1 MKNLFDIRGRV
12 VVVTGGAGILGRSIC
27 VYLAEQGARVAV
39 LDRDEKAGEA
49 LVGEIR
55 AAGGDALFFAT
66 DVLNREVLVSNREAI
81 LGAWGQ
87 IDILLNAAG
96 GNMGGAT
103 IAPDK
108 SFLDLEIE
116 AFRKVVDLNLFG
128 TVLPTTVFG
137 EAMTARRKG
146 VIVNF
151 CSESALRP
159 LTRVVGYGAAK
170 AAIANYTKYMAAE
183 LAMKFSPE
191 MRVNA
196 IVPGFL
202 LTNQNRAL
210 LTNEDGSYTDRA
222 RTIIA
227 HTPAGR
233 FAEPEEL
240 LGTIHYLVSDASSFV
255 TGALAVVDGGF
266 YAFSILSAAGAVS
279 SAGSDGHGIGPGSF
293 AASGNVQEVQ
303 PPHSRLQRRKNNRG
317 LRPRGTLYFLAAKS
331 TKNSPADACAYFVPS
346 NAGSGRL
353 FAGAHVPRP
362 LRSRF

>member
-27 VYLAEQGARVAV
+27 AYLAGQGARVAV

-170 AAIANYTKYMAAE
+170 AAIAKAAGCRLVDDLKNKQYPMPLDTSDQDIVFVGRIRDDLTSDNGLNLWCCGDQVRKGAATNTVQIAE
-183 LAMKFSPE
+183 LAM
-191 MRVNA
+191 
-196 IVPGFL
+196 
-202 LTNQNRAL
+202 
-210 LTNEDGSYTDRA
+210 
-222 RTIIA
+222 
-227 HTPAGR
+227 
-233 FAEPEEL
+233 
-240 LGTIHYLVSDASSFV
+240 
-255 TGALAVVDGGF
+255 
-266 YAFSILSAAGAVS
+266 
-279 SAGSDGHGIGPGSF
+279 
-293 AASGNVQEVQ
+293 
-303 PPHSRLQRRKNNRG
+303 G
-317 LRPRGTLYFLAAKS
+317 L
-331 TKNSPADACAYFVPS
+331 
-346 NAGSGRL
+346 
-353 FAGAHVPRP
+353 
-362 LRSRF
+362 